1 MARPVRTDGSIN
13 VTLHLDKGYRYA
25 RAQIFDGF
33 SENGKRRYHSVR
45 LGSVDEGGTFIPNHQ
60 YIYADEAFRSRLVF
74 PSGWNLEKAESMIH
88 PGPGRPASSEEDMSR
103 LYGDIWLLEQVAKQT
118 GLRRDLEEVF
128 EGNKALVDDVLTLAI
143 FPYVTGDN
151 YNRVERWQRIVKA
164 PSNRALSPSAITRL
178 TQAIGEGHRMALI
191 RQRLSRVGKSDFLA
205 LDSTTRSAYGSTLA
219 NIRWG
224 KNKEGVKL
232 PNTVEVVVYSL
243 DGHEPVYYNT
253 FPGNINDHRTV
264 DIIRADLE
272 HAGLAHSVTVTD
284 RGYETIQT
292 LELLVIKGVAFIMA
306 TKVGQRHVKD
316 IISSLAPFTTRPEE
330 MRYDRLTGLYHL
342 QRRVEYEIET
352 ERKKVV
358 KADRLMV
365 NLYFDSLLRSE
376 QSASLDADLYD
387 MEEELQSVLGT
398 VPVNGH
404 ADLRKRCRYYT
415 LHFKPVDGS
424 LVSYERNEKKI
435 EAKLKTLGFFSLVT
449 HKLDMDAMQVFA
461 TYCMRDEQE
470 KYFNQMKS
478 LMMANRQRNWSE
490 DGKTGRLFILF
501 CSLILSSK
509 VTEVWK
515 GSLTKTCTTS
525 IEVLDEM
532 RSIRCI
538 ERKGRAKQITP
549 FVGDQ
554 LTICE
559 AFGFEVPKGC
569 APGYESKK
577 VGPRKRGRP
586 RKPVVES

>member
-1 MARPVRTDGSIN
+1 MARPAQNDGAIN

-25 RAQIFDGF
+25 RAQIFEGI
-33 SENGKRRYHSVR
+33 SANGKRRYRSVR
-45 LGSVDEGGTFIPNHQ
+45 LGSVDEQNIFIPNHQ

-74 PSGWNLEKAESMIH
+74 PSQWNLETARSMIH
-88 PGPGRPASSEEDMSR
+88 PGPGRPPSSDEDMSR
-103 LYGDIWLLEQVAKQT
+103 LYGDIWLLEQVAQQT
-118 GLRRDLEEVF
+118 GLRGDLEEVF
-128 EGNKALVDDVLTLAI
+128 EGNKSLVDDILTLAI

-151 YNRVERWQRIVKA
+151 YSRVERWQRIVKA
-164 PSNRALSPSAITRL
+164 PSKRVLSPSTITRL
-178 TQAIGEGHRMALI
+178 TQAIGERHRMALI
-191 RQRLSRVGKSDFLA
+191 QQRLSRVGESDFLA

-232 PNTVEVVVYSL
+232 PHTVEVVVYSL
-243 DGHEPVYYNT
+243 DAHEPVYYNT
-253 FPGNINDHRTV
+253 FPGNINDHRTM

-292 LELLVIKGVAFIMA
+292 LELLITKGVAFIMA

-316 IISSLAPFTTRPEE
+316 IIYSFAPFTSRPIE
-330 MRYDRLTGLYHL
+330 MHYDRVTGLYYL
-342 QRRVEYEIET
+342 QKRIEYELQTDRGRRV
-352 ERKKVV
+352 
-358 KADRLMV
+358 KAERLMV

-376 QSASLDADLYD
+376 QSAALDAELYD
-387 MEEELQSVLGT
+387 MEEELRSVLGT

-404 ADLRKRCRYYT
+404 ADLKKRCKY
-415 LHFKPVDGS
+415 FKLTFKGGDGP
-424 LVSYERNEKKI
+424 LIAYKQHEKKV
-435 EAKLKTLGFFSLVT
+435 EGKLKSLGFFALVT
-449 HKLDMDAMQVFA
+449 HKLDMDAMEVFA
-461 TYCMRDEQE
+461 TYRMRDEQE
-470 KYFNQMKS
+470 KYFSQMKG
-478 LMMANRQRNWSE
+478 LMLANRQRNWSE

-515 GSLTKTCTTS
+515 RSLTETCTTS
-525 IEVLDEM
+525 LEVLDEM

-549 FVGDQ
+549 FIGDQ
-554 LTICE
+554 LTICN
-559 AFGFEVPKGC
+559 AFGFDVPKGC

-577 VGPRKRGRP
+577 VAPRKRGRP